1 MPGGATS
8 PLTAVERSFKM
19 LNMSSVG
26 AEDAPVSALEADE
39 DRTTRARIRDA
50 AIVGFAADGVR
61 GTTVR
66 AIAAT
71 AGVSPG
77 LVLHHFGS
85 KDGLRIA
92 CDAHVADEI
101 RRRKGEALG
110 AGPGPALLGGLGDD
124 DGLPLLDYLASTLTD
139 GSAHVAELIDELV
152 ADAEA
157 SLALAVE
164 TGVARPSDHPRERAA
179 VLTLWSL
186 GALVLREHV
195 TRVLGGELD
204 QPGPYLT
211 GAVEVLSGLLTDDA
225 ASALRHTEEVDG

>member
-1 MPGGATS
+1 
-8 PLTAVERSFKM
+8 M
-19 LNMSSVG
+19 LNMSSV
-26 AEDAPVSALEADE
+26 DADAAPSTAVEADE

-66 AIAAT
+66 AIAAA

-85 KDGLRIA
+85 KDGLRVA
-92 CDAHVADEI
+92 CDAHVAAEI
-101 RRRKGEALG
+101 RRRKGEALVG
-110 AGPGPALLGGLGDD
+110 GPGPALLGGLGGDES
-124 DGLPLLDYLASTLTD
+124 GAPLLGYLASALTD
-139 GSAHVAELIDELV
+139 GSPHVAELIDELV
-152 ADAEA
+152 ADAEV

-164 TGVARPSDHPRERAA
+164 TGVARPSDHPGERAA

-204 QPGPYLT
+204 RPGPYLT
-211 GAVEVLSGLLTDDA
+211 GAVEVLSGVLTDDA
-225 ASALRHTEEVDG
+225 AAALRHTEEVDG